1 MRTHLIKGLL
11 PLLLLAGCSSNGSNS
26 TATTSTNGDTSGET
40 VELSIWHTFTE
51 HQEDLIE
58 SLADEYEAEHPN
70 VTITVIGGY
79 DPNTFNATVQDAVV
93 NGVGPSLVFVDGSFA
108 YNFEE
113 YGMLIDFAKYWDYDY
128 SEMVA
133 PLTYE
138 GATNFTDGALYAPPI
153 QITGPV
159 LYYNKALYDEYG
171 FDEPTT
177 WDDLKQASKTIYENT
192 GIVGLGIDSLAD
204 LAQIFVLQTHD
215 GQYYNDTD
223 HTVVW
228 NDDAMKQ
235 WVDWWS
241 EGVHDGYFQ
250 IAPTTGDYNSSDIN
264 AGVIAAYI
272 GSSAGLPFLDLSGI
286 GGELAVVR
294 TPYIDENSK
303 EVVAWQRSAI
313 GFTKDEAHDAAAEDF
328 VTYFI
333 SQDDRWA
340 QVLNAYSPY
349 YAIQQDSSYQAFI
362 GDNMSLSAL
371 SDQVDDGVTIPWF
384 VGSDTV
390 RTELQGVLSGAA
402 DPNFDSTTALQ
413 AAADRS
419 EAAMAQ

>member
-1 MRTHLIKGLL
+1 MKSHLIKTML
-11 PLLLLAGCSSNGSNS
+11 PLLLLAGCASNTSQTT
-26 TATTSTNGDTSGET
+26 TATDGQTSAEN

-70 VTITVIGGY
+70 VTINVIGGY

-108 YNFEE
+108 YNFEA
-113 YGMLIDFAKYWDYDY
+113 YDMLIDFSAYWDFDY
-128 SEMVA
+128 SQMVA

-138 GATNFTDGALYAPPI
+138 GATNFTNGALYAPPI

-159 LYYNKALYDEYG
+159 LYYNKALYDQ
-171 FDEPTT
+171 FDLPTPTT
-177 WDDLKQASKTIYENT
+177 WDDVKTASQIIYENT

-215 GQYYNDTD
+215 GQYYNPDD

-228 NDDAMKQ
+228 NDDSMRQ
-235 WVDWWS
+235 WVDWWA

-250 IAPTTGDYNSSDIN
+250 VAPTTGDYNSSDIN

-286 GGELAVVR
+286 DGELAVVR

-313 GFTKDEAHDAAAEDF
+313 GFSKDEAHDAAAADF
-328 VTYFI
+328 VSYFI

-349 YAIQQDSSYQAFI
+349 YAIQEDADYQAFI
-362 GDNMSLSAL
+362 ADNLSLSAL
-371 SDQVDDGVTIPWF
+371 SEQVDNGVTIPWF

-390 RTELQGVLSGAA
+390 RTELQGVFSGAA
-402 DPNFDSTTALQ
+402 DPNFDSFTALQ
-413 AAADRS
+413 NAADRS
-419 EAAMAQ
+419 EAAMAE

>member
-1 MRTHLIKGLL
+1 MKSHLIKVML
-11 PLLLLAGCSSNGSNS
+11 PLLLLSGCASNS
-26 TATTSTNGDTSGET
+26 SQSSTSSTTEGEAQN

-51 HQEDLIE
+51 HQQDLIE

-70 VTITVIGGY
+70 VTINVIGGY

-93 NGVGPSLVFVDGSFA
+93 NGVGPSLVFVDDSFA
-108 YNFEE
+108 YNFEA
-113 YGMLIDFAKYWDYDY
+113 YDMLIDFSDYWDYDY
-128 SEMVA
+128 ASMVA

-159 LYYNKALYDEYG
+159 LYYNKALYDQ
-171 FDEPTT
+171 FDLPTPTT
-177 WDDLKQASKTIYENT
+177 WDDVKTASRTIYENT

-215 GQYYNDTD
+215 GQYYNDSD
-223 HTVVW
+223 NTVAW
-228 NDDAMKQ
+228 NDASMQQ
-235 WVDWWS
+235 WVDWWA
-241 EGVHDGYFQ
+241 EGVHEGYFQ
-250 IAPTTGDYNSSDIN
+250 VAPTTGDYNSSDIN
-264 AGVIAAYI
+264 AGVIATYI

-286 GGELAVVR
+286 DGELAVVR
-294 TPYIDENSK
+294 TPYIDEDSK

-313 GFTKDEAHDAAAEDF
+313 GFSKDEAHDAAAADF

-349 YAIQQDSSYQAFI
+349 YAIQQDSEYQSFI
-362 GDNMSLSAL
+362 ADNLSLSAL
-371 SDQVDDGVTIPWF
+371 SQQVDNGVTIPWF

-390 RTELQGVLSGAA
+390 RTELQGVFSGAA
-402 DPNFDSTTALQ
+402 DPNFDSATALQ
-413 AAADRS
+413 TAADRS
-419 EAAMAQ
+419 EAAMRG

>member
-1 MRTHLIKGLL
+1 MKSHLIKTML
-11 PLLLLAGCSSNGSNS
+11 PLLLLAGCASNTSQTT
-26 TATTSTNGDTSGET
+26 TATDGQTSAES

-70 VTITVIGGY
+70 VTINVIGGY

-108 YNFEE
+108 YNFEA
-113 YGMLIDFAKYWDYDY
+113 YDMLIDFSAYWDFDY
-128 SEMVA
+128 SQMVA

-138 GATNFTDGALYAPPI
+138 GATNFTNGALYAPPI

-159 LYYNKALYDEYG
+159 LYYNKALYDQ
-171 FDEPTT
+171 FDLPTPTT
-177 WDDLKQASKTIYENT
+177 WDDVKTASQIIYENT

-215 GQYYNDTD
+215 GQYYNPDD

-228 NDDAMKQ
+228 NDDSMRQ
-235 WVDWWS
+235 WVDWWA

-250 IAPTTGDYNSSDIN
+250 VAPTTGDYNSSDIN

-286 GGELAVVR
+286 DGELAVVR

-313 GFTKDEAHDAAAEDF
+313 GFSKDEAHDAAAADF
-328 VTYFI
+328 VSYFI

-349 YAIQQDSSYQAFI
+349 YAIQEDADYKAFI
-362 GDNMSLSAL
+362 ADNLSLSAL
-371 SDQVDDGVTIPWF
+371 SEQVDNGVTIPWF

-390 RTELQGVLSGAA
+390 RTELQGVFSGAA
-402 DPNFDSTTALQ
+402 DPNFDSFTALQ
-413 AAADRS
+413 NAANRS
-419 EAAMAQ
+419 EAAMAE